1 MTEIQTSTNTSTG
14 RTPFDEEVVP
24 GGGHT
29 SFILKRGQILRIED
43 VEGGGNVGLLLF
55 NAHQTSERL
64 NLPDTLKGQ
73 HTARLTVGHC
83 LYSDMGHV
91 LAAIVTDTCG
101 WHDSFGCVLN
111 AQEVQEKYGQGRY
124 QERRNGF
131 FRNGM
136 DNLLVEMGKWNLNL
150 QDLLMTINLFS
161 KVTVDEQGQ
170 FHFHANH
177 SLAGDY
183 IELYAPMD
191 TLVVLTALQ
200 HPMDPNPTYA
210 PRPIALTWS
219 RAEGEDVAAYC
230 RAFREE
236 NARAF
241 HNTERFYL

>member
-14 RTPFDEEVVP
+14 RTPFDEEIVP

-83 LYSDMGHV
+83 LYSDMGRV

-101 WHDSFGCVLN
+101 WHDSFGGVLN

-131 FRNGM
+131 F
-136 DNLLVEMGKWNLNL
+136 
-150 QDLLMTINLFS
+150 
-161 KVTVDEQGQ
+161 VT
-170 FHFHANH
+170 AW
-177 SLAGDY
+177 
-183 IELYAPMD
+183 I
-191 TLVVLTALQ
+191 TC
-200 HPMDPNPTYA
+200 
-210 PRPIALTWS
+210 WS
-219 RAEGEDVAAYC
+219 RWGNGTSIC
-230 RAFREE
+230 KIC
-236 NARAF
+236 
-241 HNTERFYL
+241 